1 MHKHYKTLTFE
12 KYLSFYNKF
21 ILQFKKGHA
30 IKKIY
35 KYLEDNM
42 DNKLNIFVK
51 TILDMCFYFGLLAVA
66 SVPFTLKYS
75 VQMTIRTLGEQTEYA
90 AIADHF
96 WYAVVSIMAV
106 GVFTL
111 LILFELRKMMK
122 TVIDDNCFVEANVKS
137 LYRMGTYA
145 FVIAG
150 IKIFRCFV
158 YFTTAAVVIA
168 GVFLFA
174 GLFSK
179 VLARVFDRA
188 VKYKQENDLTI

>member
-1 MHKHYKTLTFE
+1 MTLE
-12 KYLSFYNKF
+12 KYLLFYNKF
-21 ILQFKKGHA
+21 ILQIKKRSA

-42 DNKLNIFVK
+42 DNKLNTFVK
-51 TILDMCFYFGLLAVA
+51 TILDMCFYFGLLAVI
-66 SVPFTLKYS
+66 SVPFTLNYS
-75 VQMTIRTLGEQTEYA
+75 VQMTIRAFGEETEYA
-90 AIADHF
+90 AIADHY

-188 VKYKQENDLTI
+188 VKYKQENDYIP

>member
-1 MHKHYKTLTFE
+1 MTFE
-12 KYLSFYNKF
+12 KYLLFYNKF
-21 ILQFKKGHA
+21 ILQIKKRHA

-35 KYLEDNM
+35 KYLEDN
-42 DNKLNIFVK
+42 
-51 TILDMCFYFGLLAVA
+51 
-66 SVPFTLKYS
+66 
-75 VQMTIRTLGEQTEYA
+75 
-90 AIADHF
+90 
-96 WYAVVSIMAV
+96 
-106 GVFTL
+106 
-111 LILFELRKMMK
+111 
-122 TVIDDNCFVEANVKS
+122 CFVVANVKS

-188 VKYKQENDLTI
+188 VKYKLENDLTI

>member
-21 ILQFKKGHA
+21 ILQFEKGRA

-66 SVPFTLKYS
+66 SVPFTLKYL

-145 FVIAG
+145 FIIAG

>member
-1 MHKHYKTLTFE
+1 MQ
-12 KYLSFYNKF
+12 
-21 ILQFKKGHA
+21 IKKGGV

-42 DNKLNIFVK
+42 DNKLNSFVK
-51 TILDMCFYFGLLAVA
+51 AILDMCFYFGLLAVL
-66 SVPFTLKYS
+66 SVPFTLNFS
-75 VQMTIRTLGEQTEYA
+75 VQMTIRTLGEHTEYA
-90 AIADHF
+90 AISDHY
-96 WYAVVSIMAV
+96 WYAVVSIMLV
-106 GVFTL
+106 GIFTL

-145 FVIAG
+145 FVITG
-150 IKIFRCFV
+150 IKLLRCLV
-158 YFTTAAVVIA
+158 YFTPAAVVIA

>member
-1 MHKHYKTLTFE
+1 MILQKP
-12 KYLSFYNKF
+12 LSFYDKF
-21 ILQFKKGHA
+21 ILQNRKRHD

-42 DNKLNIFVK
+42 DNKLNTFVK
-51 TILDMCFYFGLLAVA
+51 TILDMCFYFGLLAVI
-66 SVPFTLKYS
+66 SVPFTLNYS
-75 VQMTIRTLGEQTEYA
+75 VQMTIRTLGENTEYA
-90 AIADHF
+90 AIADHY

>member
-1 MHKHYKTLTFE
+1 
-12 KYLSFYNKF
+12 
-21 ILQFKKGHA
+21 
-30 IKKIY
+30 
-35 KYLEDNM
+35 M

-75 VQMTIRTLGEQTEYA
+75 IQMTIRTLGEQTEYA

-96 WYAVVSIMAV
+96 WYAVV
-106 GVFTL
+106 
-111 LILFELRKMMK
+111 
-122 TVIDDNCFVEANVKS
+122 
-137 LYRMGTYA
+137 
-145 FVIAG
+145 
-150 IKIFRCFV
+150 
-158 YFTTAAVVIA
+158 IA

-174 GLFSK
+174 GLLSK